1 MVAGFIKKILF
12 RTNKLNAY
20 VNRYKSAAKE
30 VCLPSLAYI
39 NWGMKLLDEGNS
51 REALKKFEISKNM
64 AYQNPE
70 SYINIG
76 MVMAKNGELEEAVE
90 CFKKAVRIDNNSAKA
105 YAMMGSGDV

>member
-1 MVAGFIKKILF
+1 
-12 RTNKLNAY
+12 
-20 VNRYKSAAKE
+20 
-30 VCLPSLAYI
+30 
-39 NWGMKLLDEGNS
+39 
-51 REALKKFEISKNM
+51 M

-105 YAMMGSGDV
+105 YAMMGSAYSEMSDFKRGKKGF